1 MTEQI
6 RLALI
11 DDDAGV
17 LDALCHY
24 LARHQ
29 IRTSCFM
36 TATEF
41 LVALNRQEEFD
52 CIVSD
57 VRMPGMSGLDLM
69 RHLNVRAFAQPV
81 ILITGHGDVVHGG

>member
-17 LDALCHY
+17 LDALRYY

-29 IRTSCFM
+29 IRTFCFV

-41 LVALNRQEEFD
+41 LEALDRQEEFD

-57 VRMPGMSGLDLM
+57 VRMPGMSGLELM
-69 RHLNVRAFAQPV
+69 RHLNVRALCAAVHP
-81 ILITGHGDVVHGG
+81 DYRAWRRRHGG